1 MHLGWAGSVPRCGVS
16 CSVCHRG
23 AGTPGRDR
31 ALCAAALRSRV
42 PGQHWLIALSLSVSP
57 LVLLSQTCHLVLSG
71 AGTPVGHFLS
81 PLSSELILASPS
93 FIFSHCLSPLS
104 PPQLS
109 APGAASCCSDCMS
122 PETAPVSCLQAAAPG
137 HRLLLHCPALLP
149 SLALHCLPWPGTRTG
164 QKSPVGAGGSVS
176 AVAGNPWLPG
186 GHSRFSADLQGWERG

>member
-1 MHLGWAGSVPRCGVS
+1 MWGQLQPVPP
-16 CSVCHRG
+16 G

-31 ALCAAALRSRV
+31 ALCAAALRSDV
-42 PGQHWLIALSLSVSP
+42 PLQHRLIALSLSVSP

-93 FIFSHCLSPLS
+93 LIFFHCLSPLS

-122 PETAPVSCLQAAAPG
+122 PETTPRWLSCLQAATPG
-137 HRLLLHCPALLP
+137 RRLLLHCPALLP
-149 SLALHCLPWPGTRTG
+149 SLALHCLSRPGTRTG
-164 QKSPVGAGGSVS
+164 QRSPVRAGGPVPQLWLAIPGCPGATAGSLLISRGGQGV
-176 AVAGNPWLPG
+176 VAQ
-186 GHSRFSADLQGWERG
+186 S